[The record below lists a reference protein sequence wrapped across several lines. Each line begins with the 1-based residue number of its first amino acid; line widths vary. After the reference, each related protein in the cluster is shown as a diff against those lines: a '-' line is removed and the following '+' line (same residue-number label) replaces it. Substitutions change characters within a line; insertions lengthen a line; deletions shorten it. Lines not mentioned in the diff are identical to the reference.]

1 MTIKCPMA
9 GNVWKILVKVGD
21 PVAKGQDV
29 IILESMKME
38 VPVTSESAGT
48 VAEIHCKEEDFVD
61 DNQTLV
67 SLS

>member
-1 MTIKCPMA
+1 MA

-38 VPVTSESAGT
+38 VPVTSESDGT

-67 SLS
+67 SLT